1 MARAAIRTGEIK
13 AARGIVDY
21 LARGELRRG
30 DDRIPGEIGY
40 YEEED
45 PDGNDIL
52 RAAYIFIKRDGVTE
66 SGNHYYKETLY
77 LLDNGN
83 DIIAYDEEV

>member
-13 AARGIVDY
+13 PARGIVDY

-30 DDRIPGEIGY
+30 DERIPCDIGY

-52 RAAYIFIKRDGVTE
+52 RAAYVFIKRDGVTE
-66 SGNHYYKETLY
+66 SGNHYLKETLY
-77 LLDNGN
+77 LLDNRN

>member
-13 AARGIVDY
+13 ATRGIVDY
-21 LARGELRRG
+21 MARGELRRG
-30 DDRIPGEIGY
+30 DERIPCDIGY

-52 RAAYIFIKRDGVTE
+52 RAAYVFIKRDGVTE
-66 SGNHYYKETLY
+66 SGNHYHKETLY
-77 LLDNGN
+77 LLDNRN
-83 DIIAYDEEV
+83 DIIAYDEEA